1 MATPTAA
8 GTNVK
13 LNSAAYARRS
23 SHHREPGWN
32 QDSDG
37 YKNAVDMAIR
47 YNKPTTEAA
56 KAIHLICC
64 RSSPLERRKRNT
76 RLTAERIMH
85 RGNSKRKTSI
95 PLNSQGCP
103 SSSNGLRAPP
113 RLANRPG
120 ERATPTLASM
130 STTPE
135 TRARGRH
142 LLEGN
147 LPSGKS
153 RNTKVPNSPTAGTHS
168 QLFMPATIIGKG
180 TEPGLATP

>member
-1 MATPTAA
+1 MATPTAV
-8 GTNVK
+8 GTSVK

-23 SHHREPGWN
+23 NHHREPAWN

-37 YKNAVDMAIR
+37 YRNAVDMAIR
-47 YNKPTTEAA
+47 YNEPTTEAA
-56 KAIHLICC
+56 KAIHLICW

-76 RLTAERIMH
+76 RLAAERTMH
-85 RGNSKRKTSI
+85 TGSSRRNTSI

-103 SSSNGLRAPP
+103 SSPNGLRTSP

-120 ERATPTLASM
+120 EKATPTLAST

-135 TRARGRH
+135 KRARGRH
-142 LLEGN
+142 LVEGS

-153 RNTKVPNSPTAGTHS
+153 RNTNVPNSPTAGTHS
-168 QLFMPATIIGKG
+168 QLFVPAAII
-180 TEPGLATP
+180 